1 MNALW
6 IISPVLM
13 QLAIAIV
20 LFFMWGRVNAQK
32 WTSVVGSGLAML
44 LNVALFY
51 KIWAGGTLVMH
62 SGNWQ
67 APFGISFVADSLA
80 LTMVTLTGFA
90 GFAVS
95 LYSIA
100 GIGPSRI
107 RFGYFPILHLLLMG
121 LMGAFLTGD
130 LFNLYVWFEIIIIAS
145 FVLLTIGSEKL
156 QLKGAVNYVVINL
169 IASVIFLT
177 GIAVLYGLTG
187 SLNMADLSLKVRLI
201 ENSSLIHISG
211 LLFFVGFGIKSAIFP
226 LYFWLPSSYHTP
238 PASVAAIFGGLLTK
252 VGIYAL
258 LRIFT
263 MIFVADAF
271 WLTLFGSVAVLTMI
285 VGGLGAIVQKQLR
298 HVLSFLIVCHIGF
311 MMVGL
316 ALYSEAGFT
325 GAVFYLIHDIIV
337 KTNIFLVGGV
347 IFLFTGTYELK
358 KCGGIYFERPVFSI
372 MAAVVIFSLVGIP
385 PLSGFWPKLYLLQ
398 GSFAQKEY
406 WIVGAILFASF
417 ATLYALAR
425 VWMEAFW
432 KKAPKDM
439 PGPLLQKLEI
449 WNSPRGK
456 ALVAPII
463 FLAILSLYIGFSA
476 EHIATLSGR
485 ISEELMQPTYYID
498 QVLNPKN
505 TSYGQ

>member
-1 MNALW
+1 MHL
-6 IISPVLM
+6 L
-13 QLAIAIV
+13 IAIV
-20 LFFMWGRVNAQK
+20 LFFMWGRVKAQK
-32 WTSVVGSGLAML
+32 WTSVLGSALAMTI
-44 LNVALFY
+44 NIMLFY
-51 KIWAGGTLVMH
+51 KVWAEGTLVMH

-145 FVLLTIGSEKL
+145 FVLMTIGSEKL

-169 IASVIFLT
+169 IASIIFLT
-177 GIAVLYGLTG
+177 AIAVLYGLTG
-187 SLNMADLSLKVRLI
+187 TLNMADLSYKVKLI
-201 ENSSLIHISG
+201 ENASLIHISG

-263 MIFVADAF
+263 MIFVADEF
-271 WLTLFGSVAVLTMI
+271 WLTLFGVVAVLTMI
-285 VGGLGAIVQKQLR
+285 TGGVGAIVQTQIR

-311 MMVGL
+311 MLAGL
-316 ALYSEAGFT
+316 ALYSEAGLT
-325 GAVFYLIHDIIV
+325 GTIFYLIHDIIV
-337 KTNIFLVGGV
+337 KTNIFLVAGI

-358 KCGGIYFERPVFSI
+358 KCGGIYLDRPVFSLI
-372 MAAVVIFSLVGIP
+372 AAVVIFSLVGIP
-385 PLSGFWPKLYLLQ
+385 PLSGFWPKLYLLS
-398 GSFAQKEY
+398 GSFEQNNF
-406 WIVGAILFASF
+406 WMVGAILFGSF
-417 ATLYALAR
+417 ATLYALAK
-425 VWMEAFW
+425 VWSEAFW
-432 KKAPKDM
+432 KKAPADM
-439 PGPLLQKLEI
+439 PGPLVQKLEI

-456 ALVAPII
+456 ALVAPMI
-463 FLAILSLYIGFSA
+463 FLAVISLYIGFSA
-476 EHIATLSGR
+476 ENISVLSSR
-485 ISEELMQPTYYID
+485 ISGELMQPAYYID
-498 QVLNPKN
+498 KVLNP
-505 TSYGQ
+505 